1 MKDLTRSFTW
11 SIIGGTIITICVCVI
26 MPVITMPGPQ
36 RLLSRFIF
44 QAIIFAGITA
54 CLTASYNYIVKRGA
68 NKVWVRLIYT
78 MIGLLVALAFVFS
91 EVKNNQEK
99 QVIRDVCAQFDIAV
113 GYRDYE
119 TAYEFMSPGY
129 RQNHSLAQF
138 IEGKFGE
145 GNSNGVRITCGHRY
159 KSVTVLLLHPGARAA
174 SVTYTPF
181 GSLNTEIFLRKV
193 GDKWYFTGKTG
204 GFSG

>member
-1 MKDLTRSFTW
+1 MMKELKQAFIWWT
-11 SIIGGTIITICVCVI
+11 IVVVGVIYLIGAK
-26 MPVITMPGPQ
+26 PGN
-36 RLLSRFIF
+36 LKLFSRFIF

-54 CLTASYNYIVKRGA
+54 CLIASYIHIVKRGT
-68 NKVWVRLIYT
+68 NKVRVRLIYT
-78 MIGLLVALAFVFS
+78 MIGLLVVLAFVFS

-119 TAYEFMSPGY
+119 TAYEFMSPDY

-138 IEGKFGE
+138 IEGKFEE

-174 SVTYTPF
+174 SVTHTPF